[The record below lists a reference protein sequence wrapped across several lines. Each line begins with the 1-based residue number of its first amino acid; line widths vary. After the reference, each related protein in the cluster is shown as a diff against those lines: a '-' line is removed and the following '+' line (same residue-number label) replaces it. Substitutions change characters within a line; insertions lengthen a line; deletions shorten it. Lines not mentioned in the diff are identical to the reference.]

1 MTKPLPFGCMKK
13 ASKIPTL
20 SEFNGILN
28 GLSYTDKIG
37 HLFIVDIKFHSKN
50 LKKMIFNEIY
60 IPLFENKKVFQA
72 HQRTVLHLVTVLN
85 RNEDK
90 DLINNFKSNA
100 KTHST
105 LDDKKFI
112 PLYAQH
118 IHFLVK
124 RAGWLVTKIYH
135 HFIFEQSK
143 FKQDFAVMN
152 QKSGQKANSPVEHD
166 FYKLLSNVNFSIN
179 CRNSLYQ
186 KIR

>member
-1 MTKPLPFGCMKK
+1 M
-13 ASKIPTL
+13 
-20 SEFNGILN
+20 
-28 GLSYTDKIG
+28 
-37 HLFIVDIKFHSKN
+37 
-50 LKKMIFNEIY
+50 
-60 IPLFENKKVFQA
+60 
-72 HQRTVLHLVTVLN
+72 TVLN

-105 LDDKKFI
+105 LDNKKFI

-124 RAGWLVTKIYH
+124 RVGWLVTKIYQ

-143 FKQDFAVMN
+143 FKQDFAIMN
-152 QKSGQKANSPVEHD
+152 QKSGQKVNSPVEHD
-166 FYKLLSNVNFSIN
+166 FYKLLSNVNFSID